1 MLNIDAVIAARK
13 TSLKEAI
20 PSDAVN
26 AVSVFFTKH
35 EQRDVSALLSIWIGR
50 NASGI
55 SVSGY
60 QDFET
65 IALPRSK
72 FLYSTCVFLSIHIIK
87 YMAVI
92 QFEAR

>member
-35 EQRDVSALLSIWIGR
+35 EQRDVSALLSIWIGC

-65 IALPRSK
+65 IALSSFPRSK
-72 FLYSTCVFLSIHIIK
+72 FLYSTCVFLSI
-87 YMAVI
+87 YMI
-92 QFEAR
+92 Q